1 MLLRWS
7 TVAQSYTVLALQSF
21 PPPATVGVNF
31 IPSASA
37 LCLHSPP
44 APPPPSVFLYR
55 KTASNRDCLSS
66 LSVTLKQQ
74 GVNGP
79 SVPPPSDPSH
89 PPPLPLLAKDTAKA
103 TAIVFKLFILSQ
115 DCVVIYIVNTEN
127 TL

>member
-7 TVAQSYTVLALQSF
+7 TVAQSYTVLVLQSF
-21 PPPATVGVNF
+21 PPHATVGVNF

-37 LCLHSPP
+37 LCLHPP
-44 APPPPSVFLYR
+44 PPPPSVFLYR

-89 PPPLPLLAKDTAKA
+89 PPAPPLAKDTAKA